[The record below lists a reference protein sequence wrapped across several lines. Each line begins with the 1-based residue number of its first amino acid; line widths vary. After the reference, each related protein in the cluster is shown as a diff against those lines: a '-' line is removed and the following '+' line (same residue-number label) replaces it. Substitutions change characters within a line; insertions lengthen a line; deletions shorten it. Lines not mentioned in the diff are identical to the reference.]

1 MKPRGGG
8 NIYGVILAAG
18 LGTRMKSSLP
28 KVLHKVHG
36 RPMLLYSLDAV
47 RSLRPRKTVV
57 VVGKDSALVRES
69 VGGLSDV
76 VFAVQ
81 NEQKGTAHAL
91 LSAENELKGLTGT
104 VLVANGD
111 TPLLTP
117 GTLKKFLGL
126 HRRSRNTLSVLSFD
140 AKDPYS
146 YGRILRDRS
155 GNPLR
160 VVEERDASRSERAIT
175 EVNSGV
181 YAMET
186 AALPLLRAI
195 KINRRKG
202 EYYLTDLVE
211 TAAGRGHRVGAYCLG
226 DEEEFLGVNSRKDL
240 HRAHQVI
247 RGKIIEG
254 WLGKGVT
261 FYDASSVFIDA
272 LVKIGPDTV
281 IYPNVCLEGGTRIG
295 KNCIIYPNVRI
306 KDSTLRDGVIIKDST
321 LIENSTIGA
330 DAQVGPFAHLRPECR
345 IGDSA
350 KIGNFV
356 ELKKSS
362 VGSGSKA
369 MHLSYIG
376 DSTLGRRVNI
386 GAGTITCNYDGLK
399 KHRTTIS
406 NGVFVGSDTQ
416 LIAPVKVGKGA
427 YIGAGSTITR
437 DVPAGAL
444 AIGRAQQVNVKGW
457 ARNRK
462 A

>member
-1 MKPRGGG
+1 MKPAKGG
-8 NIYGVILAAG
+8 NLYGVILAAG
-18 LGTRMKSSLP
+18 MGTRMKSSLP

-36 RPMLLYSLDAV
+36 RPMLFYSLDAV
-47 RSLRPRKTVV
+47 RSLRPRKTVI
-57 VVGKDSALVRES
+57 VVGRNNALVRES
-69 VGGLSDV
+69 VVGPGDV

-91 LSAENELKGLTGT
+91 LSAGKELKGLKGT
-104 VLVANGD
+104 VLVTNGD
-111 TPLLTP
+111 TPLLTH
-117 GTLKKFLGL
+117 GTLRKFLGL
-126 HRRSRNTLSVLSFD
+126 HRRSRNTLSVLSFN
-140 AKDPYS
+140 AKDPSS
-146 YGRILRDRS
+146 YGRILRGRS
-155 GNPLR
+155 GSPLR
-160 VVEERDASRSERAIT
+160 VVEERDASKSEKAIT

-181 YAMET
+181 YAMDA
-186 AALPLLRAI
+186 AALPLLKSI
-195 KINRRKG
+195 KINRKKG
-202 EYYLTDLVE
+202 EYYLTDLLE
-211 TAAGRGHRVGAYCLG
+211 AAAGKGHRVGVYCLG
-226 DEEEFLGVNSRKDL
+226 DEKEFLGVNSRKDL

-254 WLGKGVT
+254 WLEKGVT
-261 FYDASSVFIDA
+261 FLDTSSVFIDA
-272 LVKIGPDTV
+272 LVKIGIDTV
-281 IYPNVCLEGGTRIG
+281 IYPNVCLEGSTRIG
-295 KNCIIYPNVRI
+295 KNCTIYPNVRI
-306 KDSTLRDGVIIKDST
+306 TDSTLRDGVIIKDST

-330 DAQVGPFAHLRPECR
+330 GAQVGPFARLRPECR

-362 VGSGSKA
+362 VGRGSKA

-376 DSTLGRRVNI
+376 DSTLGRGVNI

-399 KHRTTIS
+399 KYRTTIG

-416 LIAPVKVGKGA
+416 FIAPVKVGKGA

-437 DVPAGAL
+437 NVPPDSL

-457 ARNRK
+457 AKRRK